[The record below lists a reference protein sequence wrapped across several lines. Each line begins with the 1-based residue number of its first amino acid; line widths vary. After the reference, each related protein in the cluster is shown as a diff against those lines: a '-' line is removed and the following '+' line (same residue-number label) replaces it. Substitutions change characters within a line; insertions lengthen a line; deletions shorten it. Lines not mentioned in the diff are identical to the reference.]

1 MSMSMPYVLL
11 DLILCFFSLISLLKL
26 DEILSRQSSS
36 SFYSTTPS
44 MSTAER
50 ELVIVLPPM
59 LTVLWVIF
67 QCVRHNS
74 LRKDDG
80 ESKQKRVGES
90 REPCLTRTVVLKQSS
105 MPLTALAALVT

>member
-1 MSMSMPYVLL
+1 MFL
-11 DLILCFFSLISLLKL
+11 FANSLLKL

-80 ESKQKRVGES
+80 ES

-105 MPLTALAALVT
+105 MPLTALSALVT